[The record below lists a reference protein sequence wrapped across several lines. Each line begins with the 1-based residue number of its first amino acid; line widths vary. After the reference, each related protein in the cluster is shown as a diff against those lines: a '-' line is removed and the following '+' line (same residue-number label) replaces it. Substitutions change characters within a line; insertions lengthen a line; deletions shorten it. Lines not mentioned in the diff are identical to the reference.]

1 MAAEQSHDIPEP
13 HHVTFYTDSQ
23 FVINTIL
30 KIEDGSIQ
38 ACPHKR
44 DHWDL
49 IEHLT
54 QVWQTHR
61 FHACKIK
68 SHRKL
73 TDAQSYAD
81 ALNIQ
86 GNNFAD
92 EAAVRTCAIDLPEF
106 TVLCTQVRQHYQT
119 QSETLK
125 LVYQFLLD
133 LSCARM
139 TKLEEQ
145 HIINKEERTKSLR
158 EQAPDAIQGRNT
170 PYLQE
175 QVMLLRDWPCPCPV
189 FAMPEEP
196 HRVVARLVR
205 TFLSN
210 VAMAHA

>member
-92 EAAVRTCAIDLPEF
+92 EAAVRTCACSLYTSQTALSDPIRNSQTRISVLVGS
-106 TVLCTQVRQHYQT
+106 VLCENDKT
-119 QSETLK
+119 
-125 LVYQFLLD
+125 
-133 LSCARM
+133 
-139 TKLEEQ
+139 
-145 HIINKEERTKSLR
+145 
-158 EQAPDAIQGRNT
+158 
-170 PYLQE
+170 
-175 QVMLLRDWPCPCPV
+175 
-189 FAMPEEP
+189 
-196 HRVVARLVR
+196 
-205 TFLSN
+205 
-210 VAMAHA
+210 